1 MKHSK
6 KLLVIKEMQRLGY
19 TNPLS
24 REQIL
29 VAAKGV
35 GLGVTPLWAVT
46 PENRVSRGLFNIPEL
61 DTENGFIVGLSLPP
75 IAQDEQNLLDSN
87 MNDTTMQAV
96 ITHSQSHE
104 QLIPDV
110 NATYIPWGHYDEIA
124 KIISSKKFAPVFVT
138 GLSGNGKTTMIEQI
152 CAKQKRQLFR
162 VNITE
167 LTDEDDL
174 LGGMRLVNG
183 NTVWQDGAV
192 VKAMECGGVLLL
204 DEVDLGSHK
213 IMCLQPVLEGKGVF
227 LKKINK
233 WIRPIEGFTILA
245 TANTKGKGSDDGR
258 FVGTNILNEAFL
270 DRFDFTYEQ
279 EYAPRGTEKRILIK
293 KMEAFGK
300 RDNDFADAL
309 TRWSETIRKAFYEG
323 AVSEI
328 ISTRRLEAI
337 AKLYA
342 VLEVR
347 MVSIERALS
356 RFDTETKTAFMNFY
370 TKIDPTI
377 NGDVP
382 VVEKGM
388 FDPNSG
394 VSLAEHELLMKQDE
408 ANNA

>member
-6 KLLVIKEMQRLGY
+6 KSLVIKEMQRLGY

-96 ITHSQSHE
+96 MTNSQSHE

-227 LKKINK
+227 LKKTNT
-233 WIRPIEGFTILA
+233 WIYPAKGFTVGL
-245 TANTKGKGSDDGR
+245 TGNTKGRGDETGK
-258 FVGTNILNEAFL
+258 FVGTNIMNEAFL
-270 DRFDFTYEQ
+270 DRVPLTIEQ
-279 EYAPRGTEKRILIK
+279 EYPKPETETKIVVKIMEQNGEVDQEFAEILVKWADQIRRSYAEGASEEVITTRRLIQAAQGFSIFGNRK
-293 KMEAFGK
+293 KAIEGILTRF
-300 RDNDFADAL
+300 DAL
-309 TRWSETIRKAFYEG
+309 TQAAFLDLYKKLDVQADGGLNTENLG
-323 AVSEI
+323 AAPV
-328 ISTRRLEAI
+328 A
-337 AKLYA
+337 A
-342 VLEVR
+342 
-347 MVSIERALS
+347 
-356 RFDTETKTAFMNFY
+356 TAA
-370 TKIDPTI
+370 
-377 NGDVP
+377 GDNKCP
-382 VVEKGM
+382 
-388 FDPNSG
+388 F
-394 VSLAEHELLMKQDE
+394 
-408 ANNA
+408 

>member
-1 MKHSK
+1 
-6 KLLVIKEMQRLGY
+6 
-19 TNPLS
+19 
-24 REQIL
+24 
-29 VAAKGV
+29 
-35 GLGVTPLWAVT
+35 
-46 PENRVSRGLFNIPEL
+46 
-61 DTENGFIVGLSLPP
+61 
-75 IAQDEQNLLDSN
+75 
-87 MNDTTMQAV
+87 
-96 ITHSQSHE
+96 
-104 QLIPDV
+104 
-110 NATYIPWGHYDEIA
+110 
-124 KIISSKKFAPVFVT
+124 
-138 GLSGNGKTTMIEQI
+138 MIEQI

-233 WIRPIEGFTILA
+233 WIRPVEGFTILA

-377 NGDVP
+377 NGDAP
-382 VVEKGM
+382 VIEKGM

-394 VSLAEHELLMKQDE
+394 LSLAEHENQMKQDA

>member
-6 KLLVIKEMQRLGY
+6 KSLVIKEMQRLGY

-46 PENRVSRGLFNIPEL
+46 PENRVSRGLFNVPEL
-61 DTENGFIVGLSLPP
+61 DTETLLPP
-75 IAQDEQNLLDSN
+75 IAQPEQNLLDST

-96 ITHSQSHE
+96 MTNSQSHE

-233 WIRPIEGFTILA
+233 WIRPVEGFTILA

-377 NGDVP
+377 NGDAP

-388 FDPNSG
+388 FDPNGG
-394 VSLAEHELLMKQDE
+394 VSLAEYENQMKEDK